1 MGLRLPLGE
10 TIIAVGVLALAIVIF
25 WQTLEIPVS
34 PLYAKVGPTVMPMI
48 TAGALGLLGIL
59 LLIEA
64 VRGGWQPQEEKE
76 YTPDRVALL
85 WLAAGLVL
93 NVLLIGPAGFTIA
106 SVILFVCVARGF
118 GSKRILRD
126 AAIGAAFAL
135 IAYFGFAKTLG
146 INIGSGFVE
155 NALERVIGTEGT

>member
-1 MGLRLPLGE
+1 MTGGFGGSARVMGLRLPLGE

-25 WQTLEIPVS
+25 WQTFEIPVS

-76 YTPDRVALL
+76 YTPDYVALL
-85 WLAAGLVL
+85 WVAGGLVL
-93 NVLLIGPAGFTIA
+93 NV
-106 SVILFVCVARGF
+106 
-118 GSKRILRD
+118 
-126 AAIGAAFAL
+126 
-135 IAYFGFAKTLG
+135 
-146 INIGSGFVE
+146 
-155 NALERVIGTEGT
+155 